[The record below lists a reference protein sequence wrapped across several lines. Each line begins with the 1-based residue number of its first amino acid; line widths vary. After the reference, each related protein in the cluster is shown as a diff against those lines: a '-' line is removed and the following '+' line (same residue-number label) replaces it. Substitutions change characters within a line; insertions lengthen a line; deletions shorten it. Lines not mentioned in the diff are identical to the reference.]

1 MALSIINKCTSVVV
15 NTSFFFTNNMNQNDP
30 IETER
35 LPESV
40 ATDSEQIAK
49 LNERVVTLSKLAV
62 SAEGQLAI
70 LANNSSE
77 YKSLNTKVKGWQ
89 EDIDRIQKTLEL
101 MNYINPRPLKQERDS
116 LLRAVKDVAKTA
128 KKFGDNSNG
137 QKYWLYFQ
145 DLCGNNAL
153 NDDEA
158 VVLLSLLVCDHQMG
172 STWFASTVRPLKE

>member
-1 MALSIINKCTSVVV
+1 
-15 NTSFFFTNNMNQNDP
+15 MNQNDP

-89 EDIDRIQKTLEL
+89 EDIARIQKTLEL

-137 QKYWLYFQ
+137 QK
-145 DLCGNNAL
+145 
-153 NDDEA
+153 
-158 VVLLSLLVCDHQMG
+158 
-172 STWFASTVRPLKE
+172 